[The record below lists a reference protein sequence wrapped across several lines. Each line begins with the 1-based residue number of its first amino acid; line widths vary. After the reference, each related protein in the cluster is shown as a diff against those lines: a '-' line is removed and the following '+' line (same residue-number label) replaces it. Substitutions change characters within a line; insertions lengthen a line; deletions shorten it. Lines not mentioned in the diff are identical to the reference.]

1 MKIFAIGRNYINHA
15 NELNSPLPKKPI
27 FFFKS
32 ETSISKNNKP
42 FYYPNF
48 SNEIHYELELVV
60 KINRLGKNIAPKFA
74 SRYYNEIA
82 LGIDFT
88 ARDLQRECKKNGLP
102 WEISKSFD
110 GAAPISKFYKIE
122 EFGDINNLNFHL
134 EQNNTTVQ
142 KGNTSEMIFS
152 INELISY
159 LSKFNTLKIGDII
172 FTGTPEGVGPIKIND
187 KLCAYLENKKLLDID
202 IK

>member
-15 NELNSPLPKKPI
+15 KELNNPLPKNPI

-32 ETSISKNNKP
+32 DTSISKNDQD
-42 FYYPNF
+42 FYYPDF

-60 KINRLGKNIAPKFA
+60 KINRLGKNIAAKFA
-74 SRYYNEIA
+74 NRYYNEIA

-110 GAAPISKFYKIE
+110 GAAPISKFYKIS

-134 EQNNTTVQ
+134 KQNNNIVQ
-142 KGNTSEMIFS
+142 KANTADMIFS

-172 FTGTPEGVGPIKIND
+172 FTGTPEGVGPVKIND
-187 KLCAYLENKKLLDID
+187 NLTAFLEDKKLID
-202 IK
+202 INIK

>member
-1 MKIFAIGRNYINHA
+1 MKIFAIGRNYSNHA
-15 NELNSPLPKKPI
+15 KEMNSPMPEKPI

-32 ETSISKNNKP
+32 DTSISKNNKT
-42 FYYPNF
+42 FYYPDF
-48 SNEIHYELELVV
+48 SKEIHYELELVV
-60 KINRLGKNIAPKFA
+60 RINRLGKNIDTKFA

-110 GAAPISKFYKIE
+110 GAAPISEFYKIA
-122 EFGDINNLNFHL
+122 EFGSINNLNFHL
-134 EQNNTTVQ
+134 EKNNITVQ
-142 KGNTSEMIFS
+142 KGNSADMIFS

-159 LSKFNTLKIGDII
+159 LSRFNTLKIGDII

-187 KLCAYLENKKLLDID
+187 NLCAFLEDKKLIEVN